1 MSDEGQLGEIL
12 ELIGAS
18 SPDERE
24 QIFAAL
30 AKEGDVAGA
39 SAFRAADLVNRQ
51 IEIVSDLLGITPDE
65 SALMLG
71 RGDYSANVDW
81 SALTER
87 IADHI
92 DTNWQALEPN
102 LEKLSLLVGRQ
113 GEKVL
118 KKAERLANQAR
129 RQRGSVALQ
138 IVWELTDSVRA
149 KMINEVRKN
158 GEGIAEFDEQVV
170 IDEVRALAEPILE
183 DYLGGLGKS
192 RDDMILGCLT
202 GRELKILS
210 NCKKYVMN
218 YETQRRSIKDGDQFR
233 QVVWQYYSYCKKHAF
248 LSPLD
253 RQLRIEQNKTKKK
266 LDTLSNIPKVAVDLA
281 KALQSVN
288 AWHGA
293 EADRKGL
300 DGDSR
305 AYPIP

>member
-1 MSDEGQLGEIL
+1 MSAEGQLGEIL
-12 ELIGAS
+12 ELIRAS
-18 SPDERE
+18 SPTERE
-24 QIFAAL
+24 QIFQAL

-51 IEIVSDLLGITPDE
+51 IEVVSDMLGCSPDE
-65 SALMLG
+65 SALLLG

-81 SALTER
+81 GALTER

-92 DTNWQALEPN
+92 DTHWQTLEPN

-149 KMINEVRKN
+149 RMINEMRKDDD
-158 GEGIAEFDEQVV
+158 GMAEFDEQAV

-183 DYLGGLGKS
+183 EYLGGLGKS
-192 RDDMILGCLT
+192 RDEMILGCLT

-210 NCKKYVMN
+210 NCKKFVLKHDMHR
-218 YETQRRSIKDGDQFR
+218 QQIKDGDKFR
-233 QVVWQYYSYCKKHAF
+233 QIVWQYYSYCKRHNFIA
-248 LSPLD
+248 PED
-253 RQLRIEQNKTKKK
+253 RQAR
-266 LDTLSNIPKVAVDLA
+266 
-281 KALQSVN
+281 
-288 AWHGA
+288 
-293 EADRKGL
+293 
-300 DGDSR
+300 
-305 AYPIP
+305 